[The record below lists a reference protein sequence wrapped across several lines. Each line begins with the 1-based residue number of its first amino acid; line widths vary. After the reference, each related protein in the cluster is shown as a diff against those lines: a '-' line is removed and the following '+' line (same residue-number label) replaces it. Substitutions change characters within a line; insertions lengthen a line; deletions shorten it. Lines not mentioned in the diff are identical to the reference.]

1 MQVFINA
8 RKFLL
13 FKTSGRN
20 GRCSRSI
27 ILVFVLSVTVIALV
41 VVIAVTYGN
50 DLQCDDK
57 YHKNHAHTRSKN
69 SSKIHNSTTGNKN
82 SSTIHNS
89 TASNNSISFF
99 LFSDVHLDP
108 YYKATAGNDFC
119 RNESKPSTYNASYG
133 RIGCDS
139 PLRLLLEGLNA
150 MKEHAHNLPNL
161 DFVMLSGKGF
171 SQYENR
177 RNICHSVDNWGG
189 RYSYIRVLPN

>member
-1 MQVFINA
+1 MSINA

-119 RNESKPSTYNASYG
+119 RDESKPSTYNASYG